1 VRAKARALAIVAALL
16 MAASLAAAYADVIYL
31 YTARVTLTP
40 VQSPV
45 SFLSYYNSTC
55 GFVPN
60 ISVTK
65 SSYGSSQSSRGYA
78 FTLYNKTPSGTPYY
92 LMSWPFSVINSS
104 RQGSYTV
111 SLNKSGAVVLR
122 YDSTN
127 VYMVYQNLSAPVA
140 SKTYYVG
147 NLTFSPSPGLEYIY
161 VNKVTVTLVPPP
173 WDVLSL
179 VDSQSYQVR
188 PLVYQGDFNG
198 QPVKSVIR
206 SPPKPVYWWPADISG
221 VVAQRYWSYWYP
233 NAAYQPVMNMTGYFW
248 DYLYYYY
255 PYYYVIYPTAGAVF
269 WSYRYTTGSNIT
281 IAAIITY
288 SNDTLTGLL
297 GHGVTFYFFINPY
310 GWSVSNTSN
319 QSVLY
324 VTSLNVSQYYSE
336 YPSPVMGDVI
346 FPNSSANY
354 LMVQF
359 DPAWYY
365 NYSSV
370 TGGSVPGSTGPWN
383 AWVVNEKSVKH
394 GRVRSISFAPSPSP
408 NLGPPWSGWDGV
420 GTWSPYPWIPGPGD
434 YVLVCVTYSPRTNSL
449 YGFAEDLNYPW
460 LVSSFSVSLSG
471 YFRSPPSGTYA
482 FGVGAGTG
490 YTYAADWS
498 IVYVW
503 EGS

>member
-1 VRAKARALAIVAALL
+1 
-16 MAASLAAAYADVIYL
+16 M
-31 YTARVTLTP
+31 
-40 VQSPV
+40 
-45 SFLSYYNSTC
+45 
-55 GFVPN
+55 
-60 ISVTK
+60 
-65 SSYGSSQSSRGYA
+65 
-78 FTLYNKTPSGTPYY
+78 
-92 LMSWPFSVINSS
+92 
-104 RQGSYTV
+104 
-111 SLNKSGAVVLR
+111 
-122 YDSTN
+122 
-127 VYMVYQNLSAPVA
+127 
-140 SKTYYVG
+140 
-147 NLTFSPSPGLEYIY
+147 
-161 VNKVTVTLVPPP
+161 
-173 WDVLSL
+173 
-179 VDSQSYQVR
+179 
-188 PLVYQGDFNG
+188 VYQGDIDST
-198 QPVKSVIR
+198 PVRNVIT
-206 SPPKPVYWWPADISG
+206 PVNYTYWWPSDISG
-221 VVAQRYWSYWYP
+221 ALAQQYWSWWYP

-255 PYYYVIYPTAGAVF
+255 PYPTAGAVF
-269 WSYRYTTGSNIT
+269 WSYSYTKGSNIT

-297 GHGVTFYFFINPY
+297 GHGVTFYFFVKPY

-324 VTSLNVSQYYSE
+324 VTSLNVSQYL
-336 YPSPVMGDVI
+336 SPVMGDVI

-354 LMVQF
+354 LVVQF

-383 AWVVNEKSVKH
+383 VWVVNEKSVKQ
-394 GRVRSISFAPSPSP
+394 GGVRYYSISFAPSPSP

-460 LVSSFSVSLSG
+460 LVSSLSVSLSG
-471 YFRSPPSGTYA
+471 RFSPPSSGTYA